1 MNLEKTV
8 YLFIEVIENKVINI
22 ITLCSSMATPPDIAK
37 AGGRI
42 SRPPE

>member
-22 ITLCSSMATPPDIAK
+22 ITLFDETEQAIRFSDK
-37 AGGRI
+37 
-42 SRPPE
+42 

>member
-22 ITLCSSMATPPDIAK
+22 ITLCNETEQAILFSDK
-37 AGGRI
+37 
-42 SRPPE
+42 

>member
-1 MNLEKTV
+1 MNLKKTA

-22 ITLCSSMATPPDIAK
+22 ITLCSSMATPPEIVK

-42 SRPPE
+42 SRPPK